1 MLNDRLTLRP
11 SASPPTVRR
20 VETASDFARV
30 LDEVFDLQPPIAAAD
45 LFERIPKHVEG
56 MFVPPA
62 GL

>member
-11 SASPPTVRR
+11 SAGPPPVRR

-45 LFERIPKHVEG
+45 LFERISKHVEG